1 MNGREI
7 PDRVFYRIKEVCTL
21 TGLKPHV
28 LRYWEQ
34 EFKDIKPV
42 KSPTGQRLYKKK
54 DLEIIFTIKKLLHEK
69 RFTID
74 GAKQYLAN
82 HKRILNEIREELTE
96 LVDNAE
102 TRGERK
108 EMRNII
114 VAFVVGRPRIFLYT
128 GTRLLCQE

>member
-1 MNGREI
+1 MNSKEI

-69 RFTID
+69 RFTMVHATDLMSMLCRLMSRQTQI
-74 GAKQYLAN
+74 
-82 HKRILNEIREELTE
+82 IR
-96 LVDNAE
+96 
-102 TRGERK
+102 
-108 EMRNII
+108 
-114 VAFVVGRPRIFLYT
+114 
-128 GTRLLCQE
+128 

>member
-54 DLEIIFTIKKLLHEK
+54 DLEIIFTIKKLLH
-69 RFTID
+69 
-74 GAKQYLAN
+74 
-82 HKRILNEIREELTE
+82 
-96 LVDNAE
+96 
-102 TRGERK
+102 
-108 EMRNII
+108 
-114 VAFVVGRPRIFLYT
+114 
-128 GTRLLCQE
+128 